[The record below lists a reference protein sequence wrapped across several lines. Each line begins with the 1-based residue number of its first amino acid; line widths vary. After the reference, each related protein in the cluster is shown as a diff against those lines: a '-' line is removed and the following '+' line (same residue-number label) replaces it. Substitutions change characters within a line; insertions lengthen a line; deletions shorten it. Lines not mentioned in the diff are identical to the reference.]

1 MHVRYQCS
9 INPSEPLCG
18 LSPGLTLSLSVQSC
32 SQETSPESHPVLDKD
47 DVPDC
52 SKQVPVIEG
61 AATPTGSTFQENAMS
76 PEPTFLSSL
85 SVPDFCE
92 ELEKTM
98 DKFQA
103 NLEKDLKIK
112 LETTLVK
119 DLSRVLSPSQHT

>member
-1 MHVRYQCS
+1 M
-9 INPSEPLCG
+9 
-18 LSPGLTLSLSVQSC
+18 QSC

-52 SKQVPVIEG
+52 SKQVPVTEG
-61 AATPTGSTFQENAMS
+61 TSTPTCSTFQENAMS
-76 PEPTFLSSL
+76 PEPTFFASL
-85 SVPDFCE
+85 SVPDFYK

-103 NLEKDLKIK
+103 NLEKDLKMK